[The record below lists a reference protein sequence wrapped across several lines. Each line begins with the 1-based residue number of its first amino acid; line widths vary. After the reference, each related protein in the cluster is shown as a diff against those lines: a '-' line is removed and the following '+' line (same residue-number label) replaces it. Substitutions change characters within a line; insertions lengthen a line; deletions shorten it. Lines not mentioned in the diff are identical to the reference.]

1 MRSIIK
7 IILAGALAALM
18 LTLPA
23 RALPAD
29 PPDPAEL
36 LAEGF
41 LSCHESIDLSA
52 CGLPVS
58 ELGRIYADLLHSRP
72 ELFHVAPRL
81 SFTSREPGAG
91 ASASRVVEAVYPVYT
106 LTGEAL
112 TAARTLYR
120 DTVTAL
126 LHEMD
131 LTFGG
136 ASPTEAETVLYIH
149 DLLADRYAYDI
160 RADAPDTSAEA
171 NTDAYT
177 LFRDGRGVCQA
188 YALAFI
194 ALARGAGLEA
204 DFVASEVMNHAWNH
218 VRVDGV
224 WYHVDVTRDDP
235 IPASP
240 GSEQVNHTR
249 LLRSDEGMNSLGY
262 RGYACTAGHAC
273 TDARFESEGEAALAG
288 FSSALTVTD
297 GGWLGTTSEGAPA
310 AVTVG
315 KEGISTGI
323 PGDMDGDQAVTPADL
338 LMVYD
343 QSLPDTWRDWI
354 RRELVRIPAKTE
366 QG

>member
-29 PPDPAEL
+29 SPDPAEL
-36 LAEGF
+36 LAEGL

-52 CGLPVS
+52 CGLPAS

-81 SFTSREPGAG
+81 SFISRETGVG
-91 ASASRVVEAVYPVYT
+91 ESATRVVEAVYPVYT

-136 ASPTEAETVLYIH
+136 TSPTEAETVLYIH

-204 DFVASEVMNHAWNH
+204 DFVASEAMNHAWNH